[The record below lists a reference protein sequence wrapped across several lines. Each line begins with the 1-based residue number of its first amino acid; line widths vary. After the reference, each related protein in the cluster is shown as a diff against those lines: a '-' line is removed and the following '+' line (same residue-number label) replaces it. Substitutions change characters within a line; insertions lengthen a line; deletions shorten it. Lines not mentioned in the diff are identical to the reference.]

1 MRPTEAH
8 RHFYAQLVVR
18 SAESSDER
26 LVAAFSS
33 VPRENYVGKGPWPV
47 FVGAGC
53 YLQTISDDPYLL
65 YQDILIGLAP
75 ERGINNGEPSLH
87 ARCLAAAAPTPGETV
102 VHIGAGTGYYT
113 AILAHLVTPSGRVV
127 AYEIEGDL
135 ADKARTNLSDLPAVA
150 VVTGSATDSPLPSC
164 DLIYVN
170 AGATHPHPLWLDAL
184 NVGGRLIFPLTP
196 NEGLGCILLITRRE
210 SGGYAATVVTRA
222 AFIPCI
228 GARDDATSDTVA
240 TALETRSVRE
250 IRSLR
255 RDGIPDET
263 AWCAGEGWWLS
274 TADAA

>member
-8 RHFYAQLVVR
+8 RHFYAQYLVKSVGF
-18 SAESSDER
+18 SDER
-26 LVAAFSS
+26 LIAAFSA

-47 FVGAGC
+47 FVAPGC
-53 YLQTISDDPYLL
+53 YLETISDDPYLL

-87 ARCLAAAAPTPGETV
+87 ARCLAAAAPGPGETV

-135 ADKARTNLSDLPAVA
+135 ADKARTNLRDSPAVA
-150 VVTGSATDSPLPSC
+150 VVSGSATDSPLPSC

-184 NVGGRLIFPLTP
+184 EVGGRLIFPLTP
-196 NEGLGCILLITRRE
+196 NEGLGCILLVTRRE
-210 SGGYAATVVTRA
+210 SGAYAATLVTRA
-222 AFIPCI
+222 AFIPCM
-228 GARDDATSDTVA
+228 GARDDATSSSVA
-240 TALETRSVRE
+240 AALETRPLRE

-255 RDGIPDET
+255 RGGIPDET
-263 AWCAGEGWWLS
+263 TWCAGEGWWLS